1 VIEPQE
7 IRRQL
12 AALGKNQAWL
22 AKQLKLSDNTVRQY
36 MGPKGKRTP
45 EFQEQVVRILA
56 LEAAR
61 QQEVRADAPPWNQ
74 VFDTADEFDRAD
86 RASRVIGAESL
97 KEFCRETILAKA
109 DDILAK
115 KKRGKYPELK
125 EVRAAKVAED
135 AGK

>member
-1 VIEPQE
+1 M
-7 IRRQL
+7 

-36 MGPKGKRTP
+36 MGPKGKRTA

-74 VFDTADEFDRAD
+74 VFDTAEEFDRAD

-97 KEFCRETILAKA
+97 KEFCRETILARA
-109 DDILAK
+109 DKILARQ
-115 KKRGKYPELK
+115 KRGKYGKLDALPSP
-125 EVRAAKVAED
+125 KVAEEE
-135 AGK
+135 

>member
-1 VIEPQE
+1 
-7 IRRQL
+7 
-12 AALGKNQAWL
+12 
-22 AKQLKLSDNTVRQY
+22 

-45 EFQEQVVRILA
+45 EFQEDVVRILT

-61 QQEVRADAPPWNQ
+61 QQEVKADAPPWNQ
-74 VFDTADEFDRAD
+74 IFDTADEFDRAD

-97 KEFCRETILAKA
+97 KEFCRETILEKA

>member
-1 VIEPQE
+1 MIEPQE

-12 AALGKNQAWL
+12 AVLGKNQASL

-45 EFQEQVVRILA
+45 EFLQDVSRILT

-115 KKRGKYPELK
+115 KKRGKYPQLK
-125 EVRAAKVAED
+125 ELPKTKVAEE
-135 AGK
+135 KS

>member
-1 VIEPQE
+1 MIEPQE
-7 IRRQL
+7 IRRRL

-36 MGPKGKRTP
+36 MGPKGKRTA

-61 QQEVRADAPPWNQ
+61 QQEVRADALPWNQ
-74 VFDTADEFDRAD
+74 VFDTAEEFDRAD

-97 KEFCRETILAKA
+97 KEFCRETILARA
-109 DDILAK
+109 DEILARQ
-115 KKRGKYPELK
+115 KRGKYGKLDALPSP
-125 EVRAAKVAED
+125 KVAEEE
-135 AGK
+135 